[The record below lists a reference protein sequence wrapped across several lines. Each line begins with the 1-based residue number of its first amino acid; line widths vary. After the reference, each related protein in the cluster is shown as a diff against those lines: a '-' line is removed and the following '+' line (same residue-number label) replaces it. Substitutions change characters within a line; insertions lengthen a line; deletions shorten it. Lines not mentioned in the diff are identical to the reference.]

1 MGEAQNALAESLING
16 GKLLLTLDEMPTP
29 EMVKLWREMFDPD
42 ISHLINA
49 HVMPLPNE
57 LLRPQDL
64 RVLDL
69 MVKIGVLHSDDD
81 EATLSERYQHIQF
94 DQFEF
99 MMWSKYKLKEH
110 ELHAIGTK
118 AANSAHGEA
127 EAKS

>member
-57 LLRPQDL
+57 LLRP
-64 RVLDL
+64 
-69 MVKIGVLHSDDD
+69 
-81 EATLSERYQHIQF
+81 
-94 DQFEF
+94 
-99 MMWSKYKLKEH
+99 
-110 ELHAIGTK
+110 
-118 AANSAHGEA
+118 
-127 EAKS
+127 